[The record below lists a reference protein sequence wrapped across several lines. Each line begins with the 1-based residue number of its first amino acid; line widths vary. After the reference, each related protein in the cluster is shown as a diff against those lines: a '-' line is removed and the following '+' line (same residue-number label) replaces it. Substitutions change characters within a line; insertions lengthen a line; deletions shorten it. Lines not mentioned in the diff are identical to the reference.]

1 MVRSLLLPHNRF
13 AHHDKE
19 ARQVRDAVRFFYL
32 TFLPLLILSVFGCSR
47 DGPAKDPDSLTRSEV
62 VVEAGWAFETAL
74 WELSVPP
81 DLNSS
86 IVKSLE
92 GVLDFRRCKPGDIA
106 ALVTSPDGEFVRFE
120 YRHAPTRYYV
130 VEPSDSGMA
139 AREVSVETQQK
150 LHYYD
155 GTIESSL
162 SRAVEKVTGKDQE
175 LAFLISD
182 IFAWDIDF
190 NVETRKGD
198 RFTALVVREYVD
210 DTCVKCGP
218 VLYATYSGY
227 VGNYDATRF
236 EDTKGNSDYFDPKGK
251 SLKKMFL
258 KSPLQYRRISSYF
271 SKRRYHPIL
280 KIYRPHYGID
290 YVASVGTP
298 VSSIGDGTVSFAG
311 WKGGYGK
318 LVYVAHGKGF
328 QSGYGHLSKFAR
340 GIRKGVRVHQGQLIG
355 YVGTTGLS
363 TGPHLHFELK
373 RHGTFINPLR
383 AKIPAADPVSEAR
396 MDLFRQERER
406 VASLARAF
414 GLLETSK
421 GLAQFGREPDTQAE
435 SPPEEQDTD

>member
-1 MVRSLLLPHNRF
+1 
-13 AHHDKE
+13 
-19 ARQVRDAVRFFYL
+19 VRDAIRFLCL
-32 TFLPLLILSVFGCSR
+32 TFLPFLILSAFGCSR
-47 DGPAKDPDSLTRSEV
+47 EGPADDPGALTRSEV

-86 IVKSLE
+86 IVKSLK
-92 GVLDFRRCKPGDIA
+92 GVLDFRRCMPGDIA
-106 ALVTSPDGEFVRFE
+106 ALVTSPDGKFVRFE
-120 YRHAPTRYYV
+120 YRQAPTRYYV

-150 LHYYD
+150 LHYYE

-162 SRAVEKVTGKDQE
+162 SEAVEKVAGEDQE
-175 LAFLISD
+175 LVVLISD

-190 NVETRKGD
+190 NVETREGD
-198 RFTALVVREYVD
+198 RFTALVVREYVG
-210 DTCVKCGP
+210 DTPVKCGP

-236 EDTKGNSDYFDPKGK
+236 EDSKGNSDYFDPKGK

-290 YVASVGTP
+290 YVAPVGTP
-298 VSSIGDGTVSFAG
+298 VSSIGDGTVTFAG

-318 LVYVAHGKGF
+318 IVYVAHAKGF

-340 GIRKGVRVHQGQLIG
+340 GIRKGVRVHQGQLLG
-355 YVGTTGLS
+355 NVGTTGLS
-363 TGPHLHFELK
+363 TGPHLHFEMK
-373 RHGTFINPLR
+373 RHGTFIDPLR
-383 AKIPAADPVSEAR
+383 AKIPAADPVTEAR
-396 MDLFRQERER
+396 MALFCQERER
-406 VASLARAF
+406 AVSLARAF
-414 GLLETSK
+414 GLLENAK
-421 GLAQFGREPDTQAE
+421 ELAQMGVAPKTQEE
-435 SPPEEQDTD
+435 SQPKEQDAD